1 MIMASY
7 MCVYCLMDVVFFSQ
21 VGFTSAP
28 GFIKV
33 ISFPEFS
40 RMHESHVVSLSSL
53 NRVGILG
60 PLSWNCSFDCLQLVL
75 NRIYRILGYSFV
87 NVFFV
92 CKRIFE
98 YLLCNELLLLITI
111 VSVHVTCARCIAHA
125 WWHQMRVVD
134 RSVSIREVI
143 HVEEG
148 INAVFSACCATK
160 PLSTAVGLRS
170 TTVGLQRLYCEV
182 CL

>member
-1 MIMASY
+1 MQRKFFPPQLVQVHVSTTWKQILQGYFGLSQNKHHSALYYKAALGQKPPLGAAFGSAQMIMASY

-125 WWHQMRVVD
+125 
-134 RSVSIREVI
+134 
-143 HVEEG
+143 
-148 INAVFSACCATK
+148 
-160 PLSTAVGLRS
+160 
-170 TTVGLQRLYCEV
+170 
-182 CL
+182 